1 MTYSIGQLAE
11 LSGIST
17 RTLRYYEALGIL
29 LPSRKNDSGY
39 RFYGEKEADILQ
51 QILFYK
57 ERGFE
62 LKQIKELLIQENLDI
77 MTRLEDHLLDLKAK
91 KARLEAMIDNL
102 EHTIQAQ
109 KGKSTMTAQEK
120 FQAFKEKQ
128 IAENDA
134 KYGTELRNTYGEE
147 EIHKANQHFAQMNEE
162 TYKQWQKLD
171 QDIKTLLHQAIVE
184 GWTVED
190 ERSKEIVQLHKKWLQ
205 IADKNYLVEKHIG
218 IAQLYTAD
226 ERFTTYYD
234 DTTKGCAA
242 FLTASIS
249 HWAKLID

>member
-1 MTYSIGQLAE
+1 MIYSIGQLAE

-17 RTLRYYEALGIL
+17 RTLRYYETIGIL

-39 RFYGEKEADILQ
+39 RFYDEKEVDILQ

-62 LKQIKELLIQENLDI
+62 LKQIKELLIQENLDM

-102 EHTIQAQ
+102 ERTIQSQ
-109 KGKSTMTAQEK
+109 KGKSTMTTQEK

-128 IAENDA
+128 LAENDA

-147 EIHKANQHFAQMNEE
+147 EIHQANQHFAQMTEE
-162 TYKQWQKLD
+162 SYKQWQKLD

-184 GWTVED
+184 KWTVED
-190 ERSKEIVQLHKKWLQ
+190 ERSKQIVQLHKKWLQ
-205 IADKNYLVEKHIG
+205 IADKHYSVEKHIG

-226 ERFTTYYD
+226 DRFTTYYD

-249 HWAKLID
+249 HWATLID